1 MFELGETKTL
11 TELRDAAQLKV
22 ALPAGHRSLG
32 GGHGAG
38 RGGPRARP
46 PPLLAARARA
56 HGNSGKIAWR
66 NSAAAAIEQPPT
78 DSKAVWRAD
87 LTDALV
93 IPVSRRRRHHHR

>member
-56 HGNSGKIAWR
+56 HGNSGKTENR
-66 NSAAAAIEQPPT
+66 TAAAREQPPT
-78 DSKAVWRAD
+78 GSKAVWRAD